1 MKKITHLFAVVVMLF
16 TTLAFSQSTVTGT
29 VMDSEMNSP
38 LPGANIVEKGTLI
51 GTTSNFDGNFTLKAQ
66 ASSGEV
72 VISYVGYQPQTIA
85 FSGDQNLGTVSLVT
99 DNSLQE
105 VVVIGTGII
114 DLAEGRETP
123 VAVSTIQGI
132 DIQLKTAGNN
142 EFGESFKNT
151 PSVYVSDQGGG
162 FGDSQ
167 IFLRGFDQ
175 TNTAYMLNGQP
186 INGMEDGRMYWSNWS
201 GMADVANAVQV
212 QRGLGA
218 SKLAISSVGGTVNI
232 VSKTTDRNQGG
243 FVRFMGGNDSY
254 VKATAGYDT
263 GLNDKGWA
271 FSVLLD
277 HWQAHR
283 KYSIGTAG
291 QGQNYLFSVGYKPND
306 KNSFNF
312 LLTGAPQWHDQNF
325 SDDIENYQE
334 FGEKHNDNTG
344 FLDGERYTERR
355 NFYHKPIANL
365 NWDLD
370 INEKLD
376 LSTVLYASW
385 GRGGGT
391 GNVGSGRVRTN
402 NNQIDFDQ
410 IVLNNIANADANG
423 NAGFGGS
430 YVRRASVNAHNWY
443 GLLSNLNIE
452 ANENWS
458 LNVGIDGRTYN
469 GIHFRQL
476 NDLLGLNGYVDNFR
490 VPERPS
496 DYVITETFKAD
507 PWDAL
512 FNRADNDQRY
522 SYNYEEVINYLG
534 AFGQAEYSNYS
545 FSAFFQGALSTQSYQ
560 REGFFGGQTS
570 TIYEGTPL
578 EQEIDGLGKSEKI
591 NKVGYNLKGGL
602 AYKINDNHSIFGNA
616 GLYSRQPFLDNVFAN
631 IRYSNELVDTNK
643 DNAKQDLIDNEEI
656 IGFEGGYR
664 FENQTLRLNID
675 IYRTEWGNR
684 FIAVNGPELAGPDGD
699 INTDGDNEF
708 STYRLTDVT
717 QIHKGIEFDL
727 EYRPLSASW
736 SLTGYGSIGNWKYDG
751 STPYTLQNDET
762 GDFVVANGKV
772 DITDVKVGNAPQ
784 ASFGVGIDVD
794 ILENLSVDWRYN
806 TYTDLYEFVDVE
818 DVADAALAGSK
829 YESQKLSPYGLADAG
844 FTYKFKVGDNKVT
857 LRGNVYNLFNKAYI
871 NQTDAFGTRLGI
883 GRTFNASLR
892 YAF

>member
-1 MKKITHLFAVVVMLF
+1 MKKITHLITVVVMLF
-16 TTLAFSQSTVTGT
+16 TALAFSQSTVTGT
-29 VMDSEMNSP
+29 VVDSGMSSP
-38 LPGANIVEKGTLI
+38 LPGANVVEKGTTN
-51 GTTSNFDGNFTLKAQ
+51 GTTSDFDGNFTLKTQ
-66 ASSGEV
+66 SSSGEV
-72 VISYVGYQPQTIA
+72 VISYVGYSPLTVA
-85 FSGDQNLGTVSLVT
+85 FSGDQNLGSVSLAT
-99 DNSLQE
+99 DNTLQE

-142 EFGESFKNT
+142 EFGEAFKNT

-175 TNTAYMLNGQP
+175 TNTAYLLNGQP

-243 FVRFMGGNDSY
+243 FVRAMGGNDSY
-254 VKATAGYDT
+254 IKTTVGYDS

-283 KYSIGTAG
+283 KYSVGTAG
-291 QGQNYLFSVGYKPND
+291 QGQNYLFSVGYQASD
-306 KNSFNF
+306 KSSFNF

-325 SDDIENYQE
+325 SEDLDFYEEY
-334 FGEKHNDNTG
+334 GEKANDNYG
-344 FLDGERYTERR
+344 FLDGEGFTERR
-355 NFYHKPIANL
+355 NFYHKPVANL
-365 NWDLD
+365 NWDLN
-370 INEKLD
+370 INDKLD

-391 GNVGSGRVRTN
+391 GNLGSSSNRIRTDN
-402 NNQIDFDQ
+402 REIDFDQ
-410 IVLNNIANADANG
+410 IVENNIANADSNG
-423 NAGFGGS
+423 NGSFGDS
-430 YVRRASVNAHNWY
+430 YLIRASVNAHNWY

-452 ANENWS
+452 TSENWS

-476 NDLLGLNGYVDNFR
+476 VDGLGLNGFVDNFGI
-490 VPERPS
+490 PERP
-496 DYVITETFKAD
+496 DNYVVTGFYEAD

-512 FNRADNDQRY
+512 FNRASNDERY

-534 AFGQAEYSNYS
+534 AFGQAEYVNDN

-560 REGFFGGQTS
+560 REGFFG
-570 TIYEGTPL
+570 EAGTAS
-578 EQEIDGLGKSEKI
+578 GKSDKI
-591 NKVGYNLKGGL
+591 SKEGYNLKGGL
-602 AYKINDNHSIFGNA
+602 SYKFNENHSIFGNA
-616 GLYSRQPFLDNVFAN
+616 GLYSRQPFLDNIFAS
-631 IRYSNELVDTNK
+631 IRNSNALAEPDV
-643 DNAKQDLIDNEEI
+643 DNEEI

-664 FENQTLRLNID
+664 FQNQTLRLNID
-675 IYRTEWGNR
+675 IYNTEWGNR
-684 FIAVNGPELAGPDGD
+684 FLSTNGPELPS
-699 INTDGDNEF
+699 GDN

-717 QIHKGIEFDL
+717 QIHRGFEFDL

-751 STPYTLQNDET
+751 STPYTLQNNETSVFVET
-762 GDFVVANGKV
+762 GNVEL
-772 DITDVKVGNAPQ
+772 TDVKVGNAPQ
-784 ASFGVGIDVD
+784 TSFGVGVDVD

-806 TYTDLYEFVDVE
+806 TYTDLYEFVDPA
-818 DVADAALAGSK
+818 DVAEAALAGSK
-829 YESQKLSPYGLADAG
+829 YQSQKLSPYALADAG
-844 FTYKFKVGDNKVT
+844 FTYKFKVGENKVT
-857 LRGNVYNLFNKAYI
+857 LRGNVYNLFNEAYI
-871 NQTDAFGTRLGI
+871 NQTSAFGTRLGI

-892 YAF
+892 YNF